1 MKQRDTYFQVT
12 YGRLKLREW
21 WLEGQESLVTVRRGG
36 HLEAGNEVGSA
47 GATLIAYTRANEV
60 ISRMSD
66 YLVSPVPE
74 PETLRLMLAET
85 LGILVVVEKVR
96 VLYTYGST
104 RIHLDT
110 VQGLGTFVELETVI
124 GEATS
129 LMDAMAEHQA
139 VITALG
145 LDVLPPVATSY
156 SDLLISAEGEAS
168 AWED

>member
-1 MKQRDTYFQVT
+1 MKQRDTYFRIPS
-12 YGRLKLREW
+12 GRLKLREW
-21 WLEGQESLVTVRRGG
+21 WLEGQESRVTVRRGG
-36 HLEAGNEVGSA
+36 HLDAGNEAGSA
-47 GATLIAYTRANEV
+47 GATLIAYTRPNEGG
-60 ISRMSD
+60 SRISD
-66 YLVSPVPE
+66 YLMSPVPE

-85 LGILVVVEKVR
+85 LGTLVVVEKVR
-96 VLYTYGST
+96 VLYQYRST

-129 LMDAMAEHQA
+129 LEDAVAEHRA

-145 LDVLPPVATSY
+145 LDVLPSVASSY
-156 SDLLISAEGEAS
+156 SDLLISAEEEAR

>member
-1 MKQRDTYFQVT
+1 MVARRTESHVT
-12 YGRLKLREW
+12 
-21 WLEGQESLVTVRRGG
+21 RRQGK
-36 HLEAGNEVGSA
+36 HLDAGNEAGSA
-47 GATLIAYTRANEV
+47 GATLIAYIRPNEGG
-60 ISRMSD
+60 SRISD

-74 PETLRLMLAET
+74 PETLRLVLTET
-85 LGILVVVEKVR
+85 LGTLVVVEKVR
-96 VLYTYGST
+96 ILYAYGST

-129 LMDAMAEHQA
+129 LKDAMAEHQA